1 MLVHENIFTNYFN
14 FNCGKLQKKEDVM
27 GRLEGKAAV
36 VTGGGRGIGRAIC
49 LAYAKEGADVVVNYA
64 SKDQPAQ
71 EVVEMVKKMGR
82 KAVAIKGNVAAK
94 AEAEK
99 TIQTAI
105 DNFGKIDILVN
116 NAGVSK
122 PNMLYKMTEEQ
133 WNEVIDIQL
142 KGPFL
147 CIQAASKYMME
158 RKSGKIINV
167 TSSAGLWG
175 TKGQINYSSAKGGII
190 ALTKSAARELAG
202 YGVTV
207 NVVQPG
213 YVSTEMTEKIRT
225 DPKLKE
231 IYAGRIL
238 LGRFAEPDEV
248 AQTFVFLASDDAN
261 YITGQLICVDGGLG
275 MT

>member
-1 MLVHENIFTNYFN
+1 
-14 FNCGKLQKKEDVM
+14 M
-27 GRLEGKAAV
+27 GRLEGRAAV
-36 VTGGGRGIGRAIC
+36 VTGGGRGIGRGIC
-49 LAYAKEGADVVVNYA
+49 LAFAKEGADVIVNYA

-71 EVVEMVKKMGR
+71 EVVEMIRKMGR
-82 KAVAIKGNVAAK
+82 KGVAIKGNVAVK
-94 AEAEK
+94 TEAEK
-99 TIQTAI
+99 IIQTAI

-133 WNEVIDIQL
+133 WDEVIDIQL

-147 CIQAASKYMME
+147 CTQIAAKYMME

-202 YGVTV
+202 YGITV

-231 IYAGRIL
+231 IYTGRIL
-238 LGRFAEPDEV
+238 LGRFSEPEEV

>member
-1 MLVHENIFTNYFN
+1 MS
-14 FNCGKLQKKEDVM
+14 
-27 GRLEGKAAV
+27 RLEGKAAV

-49 LAYAKEGADVVVNYA
+49 LAYAKEGADVIVNYA
-64 SKDQPAQ
+64 TKDQPAQ
-71 EVVEMVKKMGR
+71 EVVEMIGKMGR
-82 KAVAIKGNVAAK
+82 KAVAVKGNVALK
-94 AEAEK
+94 ADAEK
-99 TIQTAI
+99 IINTCV
-105 DNFGKIDILVN
+105 DHFGKIDILVN

-122 PNMLYKMTEEQ
+122 PNMLYKMAEEQ
-133 WNEVIDIQL
+133 WDEVIDIQL

-158 RKSGKIINV
+158 RKYGKIINV

-175 TKGQINYSSAKGGII
+175 TKGQINYSAAKGGIL

-202 YGVTV
+202 HGITV

-238 LGRFAEPDEV
+238 LGRFAEPEEV
-248 AQTFVFLASDDAN
+248 APSFVFLASDESN
-261 YITGQLICVDGGLG
+261 YITGQLLCVDGGVG

>member
-1 MLVHENIFTNYFN
+1 MI
-14 FNCGKLQKKEDVM
+14 
-27 GRLEGKAAV
+27 
-36 VTGGGRGIGRAIC
+36 
-49 LAYAKEGADVVVNYA
+49 
-64 SKDQPAQ
+64 
-71 EVVEMVKKMGR
+71 KKMGR
-82 KAVAIKGNVAAK
+82 KGVAIKGNVAVK
-94 AEAEK
+94 TEAEK
-99 TIQTAI
+99 IIQTAI

-133 WNEVIDIQL
+133 WDEVIDIQL

-147 CIQAASKYMME
+147 CTQIAAKYMME

-202 YGVTV
+202 YGITV

-213 YVSTEMTEKIRT
+213 YVTTEMTEKIRT

-231 IYAGRIL
+231 IYTGRIL
-238 LGRFAEPDEV
+238 LSRFSEPEEV

>member
-1 MLVHENIFTNYFN
+1 
-14 FNCGKLQKKEDVM
+14 M

-49 LAYAKEGADVVVNYA
+49 LAYAKEGADVIVNYA
-64 SKDQPAQ
+64 SQEKPAQ
-71 EVVEMVKKMGR
+71 EVVERIGKMGR
-82 KAVAIKGNVAAK
+82 KGVAIKGNVALK
-94 AEAEK
+94 ADAEK
-99 TIQTAI
+99 IINTCI
-105 DNFGKIDILVN
+105 DHFGKVDILVN

-122 PNMLYKMTEEQ
+122 PNMLYKMSEEQ
-133 WNEVIDIQL
+133 WDEVIDIQL

-147 CIQAASKYMME
+147 CTQIASKYMME
-158 RKSGKIINV
+158 RKYGRIINV

-175 TKGQINYSSAKGGII
+175 TKGQINYSAAKGGVV

-202 YGVTV
+202 HGITV

-213 YVSTEMTEKIRT
+213 YVGTEMFDKVKA
-225 DPKLKE
+225 DPKLME
-231 IYAGRIL
+231 IYTGRIL

-248 AQTFVFLASDDAN
+248 AHTFVFLASDEAN

>member
-1 MLVHENIFTNYFN
+1 
-14 FNCGKLQKKEDVM
+14 M

-49 LAYAKEGADVVVNYA
+49 LAFAREGADVIVNYA
-64 SKDQPAQ
+64 TREQPAI
-71 EVVEMVKKMGR
+71 EVVKLIEEMGR
-82 KAVAIKGNVAAK
+82 RAGAIQGNVAIKSD
-94 AEAEK
+94 AEK
-99 TIQTAI
+99 IIKACV
-105 DNFGKIDILVN
+105 DHFGKIDILVN

-158 RKSGKIINV
+158 RRYGKIINI

-175 TKGQINYSSAKGGII
+175 TKGQINYSAAKGGIV
-190 ALTKSAARELAG
+190 ALTKSAARELAP
-202 YGVTV
+202 YGITV

-231 IYAGRIL
+231 IYLGRIL
-238 LGRFAEPDEV
+238 LGRFAEPEEV
-248 AQTFVFLASDDAN
+248 APTFVFLASDEAN

>member
-1 MLVHENIFTNYFN
+1 
-14 FNCGKLQKKEDVM
+14 M

-49 LAYAKEGADVVVNYA
+49 LAFAREGADVVVNYA
-64 SKDQPAQ
+64 SRDQPAQ
-71 EVVEMVKKMGR
+71 DVVSAVEAMGR
-82 KAVAIKGNVAAK
+82 KAVAVKGNVAVK
-94 AEAEK
+94 GDVERI
-99 TIQTAI
+99 IQTAI
-105 DNFGKIDILVN
+105 EHFGRIDILVN

-133 WNEVIDIQL
+133 WDEVIDIQL

-158 RKSGKIINV
+158 RKYGKIINV

-175 TKGQINYSSAKGGII
+175 TKGQINYSSAKGGIV

-202 YGVTV
+202 FGITV

-225 DPKLKE
+225 DPKLRE
-231 IYAGRIL
+231 IYMGRIL
-238 LGRFAEPDEV
+238 LGRFAEPEEV
-248 AQTFVFLASDDAN
+248 AHTFVFLASDEAN

>member
-1 MLVHENIFTNYFN
+1 
-14 FNCGKLQKKEDVM
+14 M

-71 EVVEMVKKMGR
+71 EVVEMVKKMGK
-82 KAVAIKGNVAAK
+82 KAIAIKGNVAVK
-94 AEAEK
+94 ADAEK
-99 TIQTAI
+99 IIQTAI

-147 CIQAASKYMME
+147 CIQAAAKYMME

-175 TKGQINYSSAKGGII
+175 TKGQINYSSAKGGIV

-202 YGVTV
+202 HGVTV

-231 IYAGRIL
+231 IYAARIL
-238 LGRFAEPDEV
+238 LGRFAEPEEV

>member
-1 MLVHENIFTNYFN
+1 
-14 FNCGKLQKKEDVM
+14 M

-49 LAYAKEGADVVVNYA
+49 LAFAREGADVVVNYA
-64 SKDQPAQ
+64 SRDQPAQ
-71 EVVEMVKKMGR
+71 EVVSAIEAMGR
-82 KAVAIKGNVAAK
+82 KGVAVKGNVAVK
-94 AEAEK
+94 ADVERI
-99 TIQTAI
+99 IQTAI
-105 DNFGKIDILVN
+105 EHFGKIDILVN

-133 WNEVIDIQL
+133 WDEVIDIQL

-158 RKSGKIINV
+158 RKYGKIINV

-175 TKGQINYSSAKGGII
+175 TKGQINYSSAKGGIV

-202 YGVTV
+202 FGITV

-225 DPKLKE
+225 DPKLRE
-231 IYAGRIL
+231 IYMGRIL
-238 LGRFAEPDEV
+238 LGRFAEPEEV
-248 AQTFVFLASDDAN
+248 AHTFVFLASDEAN

>member
-1 MLVHENIFTNYFN
+1 MTADRA
-14 FNCGKLQKKEDVM
+14 KQEDDPM

-36 VTGGGRGIGRAIC
+36 VTGGGRGIGRALC
-49 LAYAKEGADVVVNYA
+49 LAFAKEGADVVVNYA

-71 EVVEMVKKMGR
+71 EVVAMIQEMGR
-82 KAVAIKGNVAAK
+82 KAVAVKGNVALK
-94 AEAEK
+94 ADAERI
-99 TIQTAI
+99 IQTAV
-105 DNFGKIDILVN
+105 DQFGKIDILVN
-116 NAGVSK
+116 NAGATRPS
-122 PNMLYKMTEEQ
+122 MLHKMTEEQ
-133 WNEVIDIQL
+133 WNEVIDIHL

-147 CIQAASKYMME
+147 CIQAASKFMAQQ
-158 RKSGKIINV
+158 KSGRIINV
-167 TSSAGLWG
+167 TSAAGVGG

-202 YGVTV
+202 YGITV
-207 NVVQPG
+207 NVVSPG

-231 IYAGRIL
+231 IYTARIL
-238 LGRFAEPDEV
+238 LGRFSEPEEV
-248 AQTFVFLASDDAN
+248 APAFVFLASDEAS

>member
-1 MLVHENIFTNYFN
+1 MI
-14 FNCGKLQKKEDVM
+14 KK
-27 GRLEGKAAV
+27 
-36 VTGGGRGIGRAIC
+36 I
-49 LAYAKEGADVVVNYA
+49 
-64 SKDQPAQ
+64 
-71 EVVEMVKKMGR
+71 GR
-82 KAVAIKGNVAAK
+82 KAVAIKANVAVK
-94 AEAEK
+94 TDAER
-99 TIQTAI
+99 IVQTAI

-133 WNEVIDIQL
+133 WNEVIDIHL

-147 CIQAASKYMME
+147 CIQAASKYMIE
-158 RKSGKIINV
+158 KKYGKIINM

-175 TKGQINYSSAKGGII
+175 TKGQINYSSAKGGVI

-202 YGVTV
+202 YGITV

-213 YVSTEMTEKIRT
+213 YVSTEMMEKVRT

-231 IYAGRIL
+231 IYIGRVL
-238 LGRFAEPDEV
+238 LGRFAEPEEV
-248 AQTFVFLASDDAN
+248 AQTFVFLASDESN

>member
-1 MLVHENIFTNYFN
+1 
-14 FNCGKLQKKEDVM
+14 M

-49 LAYAKEGADVVVNYA
+49 LAFAREGADVVVNYA
-64 SKDQPAQ
+64 AKDQPAQ
-71 EVVEMVKKMGR
+71 EVVEMVKKIGG
-82 KAVAIKGNVAAK
+82 KAVAVKGNVAVK
-94 AEAEK
+94 ADADRI
-99 TIQTAI
+99 IQTAI

-122 PNMLYKMTEEQ
+122 PNMLYKMTEAQ
-133 WNEVIDIQL
+133 WDEVLDIHL

-158 RKSGKIINV
+158 KKHGKIINM

-175 TKGQINYSSAKGGII
+175 TKGQINYSAAKGGVL

-202 YGVTV
+202 YGITV

-213 YVSTEMTEKIRT
+213 YVSTEMFEKVKA
-225 DPKLKE
+225 DPKLME
-231 IYAGRIL
+231 VYTGRIL
-238 LGRFAEPDEV
+238 LGRFAEPEEV
-248 AQTFVFLASDDAN
+248 APTFVFLASEESN
-261 YITGQLICVDGGLG
+261 YITGQLFCVDGGLG

>member
-1 MLVHENIFTNYFN
+1 
-14 FNCGKLQKKEDVM
+14 M

-49 LAYAKEGADVVVNYA
+49 LAFAREGADVVVNYA
-64 SKDQPAQ
+64 SRDQSAQ
-71 EVVEMVKKMGR
+71 DVVSAVEAMGR
-82 KAVAIKGNVAAK
+82 KAVAVKGNVAVK
-94 AEAEK
+94 GDVERI
-99 TIQTAI
+99 IQTAI
-105 DNFGKIDILVN
+105 DHFGRIDILVN

-133 WNEVIDIQL
+133 WDEVIDIQL

-158 RKSGKIINV
+158 RKYGKIINV

-175 TKGQINYSSAKGGII
+175 TKGQINYSSAKGGIV

-202 YGVTV
+202 FGITV

-225 DPKLKE
+225 DPKLRE
-231 IYAGRIL
+231 IYMGRIL
-238 LGRFAEPDEV
+238 LGRFAEPEEV
-248 AQTFVFLASDDAN
+248 APTFVFLASDEAN

>member
-1 MLVHENIFTNYFN
+1 
-14 FNCGKLQKKEDVM
+14 M

-36 VTGGGRGIGRAIC
+36 VTGGGRGIGRAVC
-49 LAYAKEGADVVVNYA
+49 LAFAGEGADVIVNYA

-71 EVVEMVKKMGR
+71 EVVRTIQEMGR
-82 KAVAIKGNVAAK
+82 KAVAVKGNVAIK
-94 AEAEK
+94 ADVERIILA
-99 TIQTAI
+99 AI
-105 DNFGKIDILVN
+105 ENFGKIDILVN

-122 PNMLYKMTEEQ
+122 PNMLYKMGEEQ
-133 WNEVIDIQL
+133 WNEVVDIHL

-158 RKSGKIINV
+158 RKYGRIINV
-167 TSSAGLWG
+167 TSAAGISG

-202 YGVTV
+202 FGITV
-207 NVVQPG
+207 NVISPG

-231 IYAGRIL
+231 IYIGRIL
-238 LGRFAEPDEV
+238 LGRFSEPEEV
-248 AQTFVFLASDDAN
+248 APAFVFLASDEAN

>member
-1 MLVHENIFTNYFN
+1 
-14 FNCGKLQKKEDVM
+14 M
-27 GRLEGKAAV
+27 GRLEGRAAV
-36 VTGGGRGIGRAIC
+36 VTGGGRGIGRAIS
-49 LAYAKEGADVVVNYA
+49 LAYAKEGADVIVNYA
-64 SKDQPAQ
+64 TKEQPAQ
-71 EVVEMVKKMGR
+71 EVVDLIGKMGR
-82 KAVAIKGNVAAK
+82 KAVAVKGNVAVK
-94 AEAEK
+94 ADAEK
-99 TIQTAI
+99 IINTCV
-105 DNFGKIDILVN
+105 DHFGKIDILVN

-158 RKSGKIINV
+158 RKYGKIINV

-175 TKGQINYSSAKGGII
+175 TKGQINYSSAKGGIL

-202 YGVTV
+202 HGITV

-213 YVSTEMTEKIRT
+213 YVGTEMFDKVKA
-225 DPKLKE
+225 DPKLME
-231 IYAGRIL
+231 IYTGRIL
-238 LGRFAEPDEV
+238 LGRFAEPEEV
-248 AQTFVFLASDDAN
+248 APTFVFLASEEAN

>member
-1 MLVHENIFTNYFN
+1 
-14 FNCGKLQKKEDVM
+14 M

-49 LAYAKEGADVVVNYA
+49 LAFAREGADVIVNYA
-64 SKDQPAQ
+64 TKDQPAQ
-71 EVVEMVKKMGR
+71 EVVEMMKGMGR
-82 KAVAIKGNVAAK
+82 KGVAVKGNVAVK
-94 AEAEK
+94 ADAERV
-99 TIQTAI
+99 IQAAI
-105 DNFGKIDILVN
+105 DHFGKIDILVN

-122 PNMLYKMTEEQ
+122 PNMLYKMTEDQ

-147 CIQAASKYMME
+147 CIQAASKFMME
-158 RKSGKIINV
+158 KKSGKIINV

-175 TKGQINYSSAKGGII
+175 TKGQINYSSAKGGIV

-202 YGVTV
+202 YGITV

-238 LGRFAEPDEV
+238 LGRFAEPEEV
-248 AQTFVFLASDDAN
+248 AHTFVFLASEEAN
-261 YITGQLICVDGGLG
+261 YITGQLFCVDGGLG

>member
-1 MLVHENIFTNYFN
+1 
-14 FNCGKLQKKEDVM
+14 M
-27 GRLEGKAAV
+27 GRLENKVAV

-49 LAYAKEGADVVVNYA
+49 LAFAKEGADVIINYA

-71 EVVEMVKKMGR
+71 EVVELIGKIGR
-82 KAVAIKGNVAAK
+82 KAVAVKGNVAVK
-94 AEAEK
+94 ADVERI
-99 TIQTAI
+99 IQTAI
-105 DNFGKIDILVN
+105 ENFGKIDILVN

-133 WNEVIDIQL
+133 WDEVVDVHL

-147 CIQAASKYMME
+147 CIQTASKYMME
-158 RKSGKIINV
+158 KKYGKIINV

-175 TKGQINYSSAKGGII
+175 TKGQINYSSAKGGVI
-190 ALTKSAARELAG
+190 ALTKSAARELGG
-202 YGVTV
+202 YGITV

-213 YVSTEMTEKIRT
+213 YVSTEMTDKIRT

-231 IYAGRIL
+231 VYTGRIL
-238 LGRFAEPDEV
+238 LGRFAEPEEV
-248 AQTFVFLASDDAN
+248 APTFVFLASDESN
-261 YITGQLICVDGGLG
+261 YITGQVFCVDGGLG

>member
-1 MLVHENIFTNYFN
+1 
-14 FNCGKLQKKEDVM
+14 M
-27 GRLEGKAAV
+27 GRLEGRAAV

-49 LAYAKEGADVVVNYA
+49 VAYAKEGADVVVNYA
-64 SKDQPAQ
+64 SQEKPAQ
-71 EVVEMVKKMGR
+71 EVVELIAKTGR
-82 KAVAIKGNVAAK
+82 KGVAIKGNVALK
-94 AEAEK
+94 SDAEK
-99 TIQTAI
+99 IITTCI
-105 DNFGKIDILVN
+105 DHFGKIDILVN

-122 PNMLYKMTEEQ
+122 PNMLYKMSEEQ

-147 CIQAASKYMME
+147 CTQIASKYMME
-158 RKSGKIINV
+158 RKYGRIINV

-175 TKGQINYSSAKGGII
+175 TKGQINYSAAKGGVV

-202 YGVTV
+202 HGITV

-213 YVSTEMTEKIRT
+213 YVGTEMFDKVKA
-225 DPKLKE
+225 DPKLME
-231 IYAGRIL
+231 IYTGRIL
-238 LGRFAEPDEV
+238 LGRFAEPEEV
-248 AQTFVFLASDDAN
+248 APTFVFLASDEAS

>member
-1 MLVHENIFTNYFN
+1 
-14 FNCGKLQKKEDVM
+14 M

-49 LAYAKEGADVVVNYA
+49 LAYAREGADVIVNYA
-64 SKDQPAQ
+64 SQEKPAL
-71 EVVEMVKKMGR
+71 EVVEAIGKMGR
-82 KAVAIKGNVAAK
+82 KAVAVKGNVAMK
-94 AEAEK
+94 ADAEK
-99 TIQTAI
+99 IIKTCV
-105 DNFGKIDILVN
+105 DHFGKIDILVN

-133 WNEVIDIQL
+133 WDEVIDIQL

-147 CIQAASKYMME
+147 CIQFASKYMME
-158 RKSGKIINV
+158 RKYGKIINV

-175 TKGQINYSSAKGGII
+175 TKGQINYSAAKGGIV

-202 YGVTV
+202 YGITV

-213 YVSTEMTEKIRT
+213 YVSTDMTEKIRT

-231 IYAGRIL
+231 IYMGRIL
-238 LGRFAEPDEV
+238 LARFAEPEEV
-248 AQTFVFLASDDAN
+248 AHTFVFLASDEAN

>member
-1 MLVHENIFTNYFN
+1 
-14 FNCGKLQKKEDVM
+14 M

-36 VTGGGRGIGRAIC
+36 VTGGGRGIGRSIC
-49 LAYAKEGADVVVNYA
+49 LAFAKEGADVIVNYA

-82 KAVAIKGNVAAK
+82 KAVAVKGNVAIK
-94 AEAEK
+94 ADAERI
-99 TIQTAI
+99 IQTAI
-105 DNFGKIDILVN
+105 DSFGKIDILVN

-133 WNEVIDIQL
+133 WNEVLDIHL

-158 RKSGKIINV
+158 KKYGKIVNV
-167 TSSAGLWG
+167 TSAAGVSG

-202 YGVTV
+202 YGITV
-207 NVVQPG
+207 NVISPG
-213 YVSTEMTEKIRT
+213 YVSTDMTEKIRT

-231 IYAGRIL
+231 IYTGRIL
-238 LGRFAEPDEV
+238 LGRFSEPEEV
-248 AQTFVFLASDDAN
+248 APTFVFLASDESN
-261 YITGQLICVDGGLG
+261 YITGQLFCVDGGLG

>member
-1 MLVHENIFTNYFN
+1 
-14 FNCGKLQKKEDVM
+14 M
-27 GRLEGKAAV
+27 GRLEGRVAV

-49 LAYAKEGADVVVNYA
+49 LAYAREGADVVLNYA

-71 EVVEMVKKMGR
+71 EVVEMIKKIGK
-82 KAVAIKGNVAAK
+82 KAVAVKGNVALK
-94 AEAEK
+94 ADVDR
-99 TIQTAI
+99 TIQAAI

-133 WNEVIDIQL
+133 WDEVIDVQL

-147 CIQAASKYMME
+147 CTQVASKYMME
-158 RKSGKIINV
+158 KKYGKIINV

-202 YGVTV
+202 YGITV

-213 YVSTEMTEKIRT
+213 YVGTEMFDKVKA
-225 DPKLKE
+225 DPKLME
-231 IYAGRIL
+231 IYTGRIL
-238 LGRFAEPDEV
+238 LGRFAEPEEV
-248 AQTFVFLASDDAN
+248 APTFVFLASDEAN

>member
-1 MLVHENIFTNYFN
+1 
-14 FNCGKLQKKEDVM
+14 M

-36 VTGGGRGIGRAIC
+36 ITGGGRGIGRAIC
-49 LAYAKEGADVVVNYA
+49 LAYAKEGADVIVNYA
-64 SKDQPAQ
+64 TRDQPAQ
-71 EVVEMVKKMGR
+71 EVVEMIKRMGR
-82 KAVAIKGNVAAK
+82 KAVSVKGNVAVK
-94 AEAEK
+94 ADAERI
-99 TIQTAI
+99 IQTAI

-116 NAGVSK
+116 NAGATK

-133 WNEVIDIQL
+133 WNEVVDIHL

-158 RKSGKIINV
+158 QKSGKIINV
-167 TSSAGLWG
+167 TSAAGVGG

-190 ALTKSAARELAG
+190 ALTKSAARELAA

-207 NVVQPG
+207 NVISPG
-213 YVSTEMTEKIRT
+213 YVSTDMTEKIRT

-231 IYAGRIL
+231 IYTGRIL
-238 LGRFAEPDEV
+238 LGRFAEPEEV
-248 AQTFVFLASDDAN
+248 APVFVFLASDEAN
-261 YITGQLICVDGGLG
+261 YITGQLFCVDGGLG

>member
-1 MLVHENIFTNYFN
+1 
-14 FNCGKLQKKEDVM
+14 M

-49 LAYAKEGADVVVNYA
+49 LAFAREGADVVVNYA

-71 EVVEMVKKMGR
+71 EVVAMIQQMGR
-82 KAVAIKGNVAAK
+82 KAVAVKGNVALRTDVDK
-94 AEAEK
+94 
-99 TIQTAI
+99 ILQTAI
-105 DNFGKIDILVN
+105 DHFGKIDILVN

-122 PNMLYKMTEEQ
+122 PGMLYKLTEEQ
-133 WNEVIDIQL
+133 WDEVIDIHL

-147 CIQAASKYMME
+147 CIQAASKYMMQQ
-158 RKSGKIINV
+158 KSGRIINV

-175 TKGQINYSSAKGGII
+175 TKGQINYSSAKGGIV
-190 ALTKSAARELAG
+190 ALTKSAARELAS
-202 YGVTV
+202 YGINV

-213 YVSTEMTEKIRT
+213 YVSTEMTAKVRP
-225 DPKLKE
+225 DPKLSD
-231 IYAGRIL
+231 IYVGRVL
-238 LGRFAEPDEV
+238 LGRFAEPEEV
-248 AQTFVFLASDDAN
+248 AHTFVFLASDEAS